1 MLKSIFIFQLLIL
14 SFVFSDCTSS
24 KKSSDKE
31 EKEQI
36 RNSIEITDLNGVEIP
51 LKKFEGKVI
60 FLSFW
65 ATWCAPCIKE
75 MPSIDSVSS
84 KFEDEVV
91 FILAS
96 NEEVENIR
104 QFKEKRPF
112 KLNYVHIKTSPES
125 LGVYA
130 LPATFIFD
138 KNGDLAFEEFDSRN
152 WNSEES
158 FALIKNILNNE

>member
-24 KKSSDKE
+24 KESSDKE

-60 FLSFW
+60 LLNFW

-75 MPSIDSVSS
+75 MPSIDSVAS
-84 KFEDEVV
+84 KFGEDVV

-96 NEEVENIR
+96 NEEIDKISR
-104 QFKEKRPF
+104 FKEKKEY
-112 KLNYVHIKTSPES
+112 KLNYVFMKTSPES

-138 KNGDLAFEEFDSRN
+138 KKGHIAFEEKGSRN

-158 FALIKNILNNE
+158 INLIKNILNNE